1 MGGWGRWKGRL
12 MTMLKKLISMG
23 TPIALVGSL
32 GLTACGRPMVSVQLR
47 MDTAS
52 AAQTSALG
60 APAARIV

>member
-1 MGGWGRWKGRL
+1 
-12 MTMLKKLISMG
+12 MTMLKKLISIG
-23 TPIALVGSL
+23 TTVALVGSL

-60 APAARIV
+60 APVARIV

>member
-1 MGGWGRWKGRL
+1 
-12 MTMLKKLISMG
+12 MTMLKKLISIG
-23 TPIALVGSL
+23 TTVALVGSL
-32 GLTACGRPMVSVQLR
+32 GLTACGRPMASVQLQ